1 MLSHNAIFRL
11 FRSASGGGADSGV
24 IGVNGSVNS
33 SSARA
38 ILHELDAKNRTIL
51 DFGAGDGKFLICAS
65 VAGANHA
72 IGIEFAENIGHK
84 LLLDAVVHCILRRYS
99 FRPSVQWIGLN
110 IDQVRKIRMIKF
122 RSIASSQ
129 IVTISDMETD

>member
-11 FRSASGGGADSGV
+11 FWSASVAGGADSGV

-51 DFGAGDGKFLICAS
+51 DFGAGDGKFLICAA

-72 IGIEFAENIGHK
+72 IEIEFFENIVLVRWLK
-84 LLLDAVVHCILRRYS
+84 YLKDPIACIVFGLV
-99 FRPSVQWIGLN
+99 FR
-110 IDQVRKIRMIKF
+110 
-122 RSIASSQ
+122 
-129 IVTISDMETD
+129 

>member
-11 FRSASGGGADSGV
+11 FRSASAGGADSGV

-51 DFGAGDGKFLICAS
+51 DFGAGDGKFLICAA
-65 VAGANHA
+65 VAGANPA
-72 IGIEFAENIGHK
+72 IGIEFGENIGHK
-84 LLLDAVVHCILRRYS
+84 LLFGAVVHSIL
-99 FRPSVQWIGLN
+99 F
-110 IDQVRKIRMIKF
+110 DIRF
-122 RSIASSQ
+122 DLPFNELA
-129 IVTISDMETD
+129 

>member
-11 FRSASGGGADSGV
+11 FRSASAGGADFGV

-84 LLLDAVVHCILRRYS
+84 LLFDAVVHCILRRYS

-110 IDQVRKIRMIKF
+110 IDQVRKIRMINRTQFLTF
-122 RSIASSQ
+122 RHCHNF
-129 IVTISDMETD
+129 

>member
-11 FRSASGGGADSGV
+11 FWSASAGGADSGV

-38 ILHELDAKNRTIL
+38 VLHELDAKNRILL
-51 DFGAGDGKFLICAS
+51 DFGSEDGKFLICAA

-72 IGIEFAENIGHK
+72 IGIEFGKNIGHK
-84 LLLDAVVHCILRRYS
+84 LLFDAVVHSILRRHS

-110 IDQVRKIRMIKF
+110 IDKVRKIHILSKL
-122 RSIASSQ
+122 SQ
-129 IVTISDMETD
+129 RIECSF